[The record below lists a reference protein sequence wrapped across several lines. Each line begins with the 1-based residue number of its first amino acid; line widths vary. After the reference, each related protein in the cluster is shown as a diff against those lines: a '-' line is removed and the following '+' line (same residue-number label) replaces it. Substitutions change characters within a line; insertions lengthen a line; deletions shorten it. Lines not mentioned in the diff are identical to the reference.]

1 MNIMNLLWKLKKNM
15 KLPKKDLN
23 RYHFSLQECIR
34 QRKEWISYLFIKLR
48 WRSLRS
54 EVEQQMSQKNPLISL
69 TLAIIYLPTK
79 ILKFFHLLKLKY
91 ELEETEKEIEVL
103 EKELLIVDHLRWNKK
118 DNDHLKLSK

>member
-1 MNIMNLLWKLKKNM
+1 MNSLWKLKKNM

-34 QRKEWISYLFIKLR
+34 QRKEWITYLFIKLR
-48 WRSLRS
+48 WRSLRL
-54 EVEQQMSQKNPLISL
+54 EVEQAMSQKNPLISL
-69 TLAIIYLPTK
+69 ILAIIYLPTK
-79 ILKFFHLLKLKY
+79 ILKFFQFIKLKY

-118 DNDHLKLSK
+118 DNDHLKISK

>member
-34 QRKEWISYLFIKLR
+34 QRKEWITYLFIKLR

-54 EVEQQMSQKNPLISL
+54 EVEQQMIQKNPLISL

-79 ILKFFHLLKLKY
+79 ILKFFQFVKLKY
-91 ELEETEKEIEVL
+91 ELEETKKEIKVL
-103 EKELLIVDHLRWNKK
+103 EKELLIVDHLRWSKK
-118 DNDHLKLSK
+118 KYDHLKLSK

>member
-34 QRKEWISYLFIKLR
+34 QRKEWITYLFIKLR

-54 EVEQQMSQKNPLISL
+54 EVEQQMIQKNPLISL

-79 ILKFFHLLKLKY
+79 ILKFFQFVKLKY
-91 ELEETEKEIEVL
+91 ELEETKKEIKVL
-103 EKELLIVDHLRWNKK
+103 EKELLIVDHLRWSKK
-118 DNDHLKLSK
+118 KK

>member
-1 MNIMNLLWKLKKNM
+1 MRNKHENDAMIMKKLDEYNQFVMEIEKNM

-54 EVEQQMSQKNPLISL
+54 EVEQQMSQKNP
-69 TLAIIYLPTK
+69 
-79 ILKFFHLLKLKY
+79 
-91 ELEETEKEIEVL
+91 
-103 EKELLIVDHLRWNKK
+103 
-118 DNDHLKLSK
+118 

>member
-1 MNIMNLLWKLKKNM
+1 MNSLWKLKKNM

-23 RYHFSLQECIR
+23 IYHFSLQECIR
-34 QRKEWISYLFIKLR
+34 QRKEWITYLFIRLR

-54 EVEQQMSQKNPLISL
+54 EVEQEMSKKNTLISL
-69 TLAIIYLPTK
+69 ILAIIYLPTK
-79 ILKFFHLLKLKY
+79 ILKFFQFIKLKY

>member
-1 MNIMNLLWKLKKNM
+1 MSTINSLWKLKKNM

-34 QRKEWISYLFIKLR
+34 QRKEWITYLFIRLR

-54 EVEQQMSQKNPLISL
+54 EVEQEMSQKNTLISL
-69 TLAIIYLPTK
+69 ILAIIYLPTK
-79 ILKFFHLLKLKY
+79 ILKFFQFIKLKY

>member
-1 MNIMNLLWKLKKNM
+1 MNIMNSLWKLKKNM

-34 QRKEWISYLFIKLR
+34 QRKEWITYLFIRLR

-54 EVEQQMSQKNPLISL
+54 EVEQEMSQKNTLISL
-69 TLAIIYLPTK
+69 ILAIIYLPTK
-79 ILKFFHLLKLKY
+79 ILKFFQFIKLKY

>member
-1 MNIMNLLWKLKKNM
+1 M

-34 QRKEWISYLFIKLR
+34 QRKEWIAYLFIRLR

-54 EVEQQMSQKNPLISL
+54 EVEQEMSKKNTLISL
-69 TLAIIYLPTK
+69 ILAIIYLPTK

>member
-1 MNIMNLLWKLKKNM
+1 MNSLWKLKKNM

-23 RYHFSLQECIR
+23 RYHFSLQQCIR
-34 QRKEWISYLFIKLR
+34 QRKEWITYLFIRLR

-54 EVEQQMSQKNPLISL
+54 EVEQEMSQKNTLISL
-69 TLAIIYLPTK
+69 ILAIIYLPTK
-79 ILKFFHLLKLKY
+79 ILKFFQFIKLKY

>member
-1 MNIMNLLWKLKKNM
+1 MNSLWKLKKNM

-34 QRKEWISYLFIKLR
+34 QRKEWITYLFIRLR

-54 EVEQQMSQKNPLISL
+54 EVEQEMSQKNTLISL
-69 TLAIIYLPTK
+69 ILAIIYLPTK
-79 ILKFFHLLKLKY
+79 ILKFFQFIKLKY

>member
-1 MNIMNLLWKLKKNM
+1 MNLLWKLKKNM

-34 QRKEWISYLFIKLR
+34 QRKEWITYLFIRLR

-54 EVEQQMSQKNPLISL
+54 EVEQEMSQKNTLISL
-69 TLAIIYLPTK
+69 ILAIIYLPTK
-79 ILKFFHLLKLKY
+79 ILKFFQFIKLKY